1 MSTQS
6 IISRGKDIIRVN
18 DIKELNNLY
27 QQLGN
32 ITEDDYQLS
41 GAYIYQQLFT
51 YACQYGSTD
60 MIIWF
65 IQMYYEVFSD
75 MEKIALRQMFIHGKY
90 VAHRNKCINN
100 KWYNQC
106 IMPLIKS
113 Y

>member
-6 IISRGKDIIRVN
+6 IIIRGKDIIRVN

-75 MEKIALRQMFIHGKY
+75 IERIALRQMFIHGKY
-90 VAHRNKCINN
+90 VAHRNICINN

-106 IMPLIKS
+106 IIPLIRT

>member
-6 IISRGKDIIRVN
+6 IISRGNDIIRVN